1 MSTLTRK
8 AYADMF
14 GPTVKDRIRLADT
27 NLILEI
33 EKDYTRYGDEVKFG
47 GGKVIRDGQDQSQ
60 LSTKDTVDTVITNAV
75 VVDYT
80 GTYKCDHL

>member
-33 EKDYTRYGDEVKFG
+33 EKD
-47 GGKVIRDGQDQSQ
+47 
-60 LSTKDTVDTVITNAV
+60 
-75 VVDYT
+75 
-80 GTYKCDHL
+80 